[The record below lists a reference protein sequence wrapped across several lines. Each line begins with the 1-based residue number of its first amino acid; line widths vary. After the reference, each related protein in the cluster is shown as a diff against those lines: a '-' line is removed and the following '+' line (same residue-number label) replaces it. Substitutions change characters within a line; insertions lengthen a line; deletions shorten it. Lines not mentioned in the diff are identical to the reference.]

1 MGIISRSA
9 KLDAAKTAV
18 GFAAAVA
25 LAALLG
31 LAVARHSTGA
41 AVAVSVA
48 LLGLLTTL
56 GVGVAH
62 RLHRL

>member
-1 MGIISRSA
+1 MSIISRSA

-18 GFAAAVA
+18 GLAAAVA

-31 LAVARHSTGA
+31 VAIARHSVGA